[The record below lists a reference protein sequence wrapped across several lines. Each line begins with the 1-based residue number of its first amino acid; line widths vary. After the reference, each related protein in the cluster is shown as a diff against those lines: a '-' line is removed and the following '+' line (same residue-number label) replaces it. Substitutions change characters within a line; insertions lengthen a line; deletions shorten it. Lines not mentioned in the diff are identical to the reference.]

1 MNDTT
6 GGLNVTGVVNAGT
19 GLASLT
25 TTGGNLAVTTG
36 SVAGN
41 GVTLVT
47 TGANDITLNGAVDGG
62 AGTVTLTSGQAIS
75 QTATGTINTTGTLTG
90 SAQTTATLGQGNT
103 IANLGAFTGNGL
115 TVNDTTGGLNVTG
128 NLASGIGL
136 MSITTSG
143 GALSIGADVDA
154 TGQNL
159 VLTGVGVN
167 QTAGKVLAATTTV
180 SAGTGAIALNSTT
193 NNFTGAVT
201 LNSSGAT
208 ISIRD
213 ADALTLGAPT
223 LHGANTAI
231 TAIAGTTLTLPA
243 YNYSTGTGAIDFQ
256 SLGGALATNGSL
268 TTTTGNISL
277 TGSSGITLAH
287 NLSTGGGNIALLN
300 PATLGASVNLSS
312 GGGNIGTLSIV
323 GTTAPA
329 QNLTLAAGGGDISIA
344 GDIGATCL
352 GSLTVTSGDVVQFQG
367 TGTQQVSALT
377 VTQSTSTVFSGAVNI
392 SNGMT
397 LAATAGDV
405 SFLNGVT
412 TGAAST
418 LATTGTLQIGDATA
432 DTSSIAAG
440 LSRGAGLQT
449 VLAGGIAVAGA
460 VSLSG
465 TAIPAG
471 QVATINSGSNPVT
484 FNTTVSGPGG
494 LTVNSGGVTTF
505 VGQVGA
511 TTPLSGIT
519 TDAAGTTVISGGQMR
534 TSGAAG
540 QTYNDPVS
548 IGAGPANTVF
558 LSGGNDVTFNQ
569 TLTGNG
575 GDITFGSM
583 LAPLGN
589 LQVVGALT
597 NVDDFDVFAASA
609 SVNSGSNN
617 AINRVAF
624 NTSGNV
630 SHFDQGGILLD
641 TSSVGGTLVLS
652 ADTGS
657 ITQTGVVSVGGAAT
671 ISTNRGGITTGGA
684 GIGFTAA
691 SATFTASDGLGN
703 DTGTLT
709 VGAGGITT
717 TGAGGAI
724 VLKAADGISVN
735 GPVITNN
742 GNITLASGNTAG
754 MASLGMSLAANAGGA
769 ALGSVAIN
777 APVRSGNGDIT
788 IYSSGPV
795 SQLTG
800 VNNDAGLQ
808 SRNAL
813 TVRTYNDTAGAATIN
828 LNNDNNAANSTST
841 VSPSGCTGI
850 AAGHGAG
857 NCALQITL
865 ETRQAGDTGVSSLTS
880 FPGGFAAS
888 QISYKSISG
897 TQIIGIGTASDVLLE
912 ADSWSLG
919 AGAIN
924 GRNVNIVATGSSG
937 GGNIDVGIAIPTT
950 YINNNQTGGSL
961 NLVAARNIN
970 MLPAGSIGAA
980 GTRFDHN
987 LMLAAGNDINLQGSI
1002 YLSGDLN
1009 LRANGLAA
1017 DLFGNTPLGSSGSVT
1032 MTTPGTVPLE
1042 VRAANITLGTALR
1055 PVNNFT
1061 ITSGTAA
1068 TGQQADARLM
1078 ADNNLN
1084 INLSGNLGI
1093 VAGSAAATVS
1103 SSADTSADAIVRG
1116 GATSVI
1122 VGGNLS
1128 MTGGSASIAS
1138 TAGASQTA
1146 DASAILEGGSFSL
1159 KVTGGVDLAGGTAFA
1174 ATGGNTATA
1183 NAQMVSHA
1191 VFNPE
1196 IQGDLTLTGGTATA
1210 QPIAGQIANAVA
1222 AARFESD
1229 GNLLLKVAGNVDL
1242 QAGTATAINTSGGTF
1257 AEADAGAVVRSKA
1270 KIGMLVT
1277 QNFDITGGNAVAT
1290 GSSLRA
1296 IASAGVLTG
1305 DVVSGESLLITT
1317 TGNMRLTGGTAAGP
1331 AADAAALIY
1340 SAAEAKLNIG
1350 GPQGLRLEGGTGPF
1364 FPPFDTGVFTPNSDF
1379 FHLIGGDSLIRI
1391 LGNAYPI
1398 TITGSITLVAN
1409 PALGAALFISEAP
1422 PLNLDSLLAAFIKT
1436 TDCVSF
1442 SGGACT
1448 LSGAVASGSSKSKD
1462 PAGGVCK

>member
-1 MNDTT
+1 GGSYTT
-6 GGLNVTGVVNAGT
+6 LNATSQTSLGQSGGVTAGT
-19 GLASLT
+19 ANIDAGIGTIALT
-25 TTGGNLAVTTG
+25 DAT
-36 SVAGN
+36 
-41 GVTLVT
+41 
-47 TGANDITLNGAVDGG
+47 NDFT
-62 AGTVTLTSGQAIS
+62 GTVTL
-75 QTATGTINTTGTLTG
+75 N
-90 SAQTTATLGQGNT
+90 
-103 IANLGAFTGNGL
+103 
-115 TVNDTTGGLNVTG
+115 
-128 NLASGIGL
+128 ASGA
-136 MSITTSG
+136 S
-143 GALSIGADVDA
+143 
-154 TGQNL
+154 
-159 VLTGVGVN
+159 
-167 QTAGKVLAATTTV
+167 
-180 SAGTGAIALNSTT
+180 
-193 NNFTGAVT
+193 
-201 LNSSGAT
+201 

-213 ADALTLGAPT
+213 ADALTLGVPA

-231 TAIAGTTLTLPA
+231 TAIAGTTLSLPA

-256 SLGGALATNGSL
+256 SLGGSLATNGSL

-277 TGSSGITLAH
+277 TGSSGITLSH
-287 NLSTGGGNIALLN
+287 NLATGGGNIALMS
-300 PATLGASVNLSS
+300 PATLGNSVSLSS
-312 GGGNIGTLSIV
+312 GGGNIGAVSITA
-323 GTTAPA
+323 TTASA
-329 QNLTLAAGGGDISIA
+329 QNLTLVAGGGDITVT
-344 GDIGATCL
+344 GDIGATRL
-352 GSLTVTSGDVVQFQG
+352 GLLTVTSGDAVQFQG
-367 TGTQQVSALT
+367 TGAQQVNALT
-377 VTQSTSTVFSGAVNI
+377 VTQSTGTTFSGAVNI

-397 LAATAGDV
+397 LSATAGNV

-432 DTSSIAAG
+432 DVSSIAGG

-449 VLAGGIAVAGA
+449 ILAGGITVAGA
-460 VSLSG
+460 VSLSN
-465 TAIPAG
+465 TIIPAG
-471 QVATINSGSNPVT
+471 QVATLSSGANPVT
-484 FNTTVSGPGG
+484 FNATVDGPGG
-494 LTVNSGGVTTF
+494 LTVNSGGTTTF

-511 TTPLSGIT
+511 TTALSGLT
-519 TDAAGTTVISGGQMR
+519 TDAAGTTVISGGLVS
-534 TSGAAG
+534 TNGVVG
-540 QTYNDPVS
+540 QAYNDPVS
-548 IGAGPANTVF
+548 IGVGPANTVF
-558 LSGGNDVTFNQ
+558 LSGGNDLTFNQ

-575 GDITFGSM
+575 ADMTFGASVT
-583 LAPLGN
+583 PLGN

-597 NVDDFDVFAASA
+597 NVDNFDVFAASA

-641 TSSVGGTLVLS
+641 TSTVGGTLILS

-657 ITQTGVVSVGGAAT
+657 ITQTGVVSVGGVAT
-671 ISTNRGGITTGGA
+671 VSTNRGSIATGGA

-709 VGAGGITT
+709 IGAGGITAT
-717 TGAGGAI
+717 AAGGAI
-724 VLKAADGISVN
+724 VLKAADGVTVN

-754 MASLGMSLAANAGGA
+754 MASLGMSLAANAGGT

-800 VNNDAGLQ
+800 AGNDAGLQ

-813 TVRTYNDTAGAATIN
+813 TVRTYNDTAGAATIT
-828 LNNDNNAANSTST
+828 LNNDNNAANSTLP

-850 AAGHGAG
+850 SAGHGAG

-880 FPGGFAAS
+880 FPGGFASS

-970 MLPAGSIGAA
+970 LLPAGSIGAA

-1009 LRANGLAA
+1009 LRANALAA
-1017 DLFGNTPLGSSGSVT
+1017 DLFGNTPLGSTGNVT

-1042 VRAANITLGTALR
+1042 VRAANITLGTAAR

-1061 ITSGTAA
+1061 ITAGTAA
-1068 TGQQADARLM
+1068 TGQQADALLA
-1078 ADNNLN
+1078 ADNKLD
-1084 INLSGNLGI
+1084 INLSGNLDV
-1093 VAGSAAATVS
+1093 VAGTAVATVPG
-1103 SSADTSADAIVRG
+1103 ADTSADSVVRGG

-1122 VGGNLS
+1122 VGGNMGL
-1128 MTGGSASIAS
+1128 TGGSASIAS

-1146 DASAILEGGSFSL
+1146 DASAIVEGGSLSL

-1183 NAQMVSHA
+1183 NAQIVSHTA
-1191 VFNPE
+1191 FNPE

-1210 QPIAGQIANAVA
+1210 QPITGRIANAVA

-1242 QAGTATAINTSGGTF
+1242 QAGTATAINTSGGIF

-1277 QNFDITGGNAVAT
+1277 QDFDITGGNAVAT

-1296 IASAGVLTG
+1296 IASAGVFTG

-1317 TGNMRLTGGTAAGP
+1317 TGNMRLTGGTAAGA

-1340 SAAEAKLNIG
+1340 SSAEAKLNIG

-1364 FPPFDTGVFTPNSDF
+1364 FPPFDSGVFTPNSDF

-1409 PALGAALFISEAP
+1409 PSRGAALFISEAP
-1422 PLNLDSLLAAFIKT
+1422 PLSLDSLLAAFIKT

-1448 LSGAVASGSSKSKD
+1448 LSGALASGSGKSKD